1 MRQRHL
7 VDERRVLHDMRG
19 RVDVRGVVHVVVMR
33 CDSTPDLA
41 M

>member
-7 VDERRVLHDMRG
+7 VNEG
-19 RVDVRGVVHVVVMR
+19 RACTTWAGASIWVVACIVVVMR
-33 CDSTPDLA
+33 CDSTPDFA